1 MYNDNEDMNQNY
13 NNYNNGISEIKEED
27 INYNENDGKE
37 KEKLNT
43 DNNINNENNN
53 NDFTEEKKI
62 ENEELNNNKD
72 TNDKDYENNLNN
84 KEINNLKLKNET
96 QANMNNNNIND
107 DLGPKKII
115 LPDITTII
123 SEKVLEEG
131 AGNELL
137 FMSHLNQIVH
147 ISIKERVIYSQ
158 KFCITSKDN
167 FFINENKENYIQVKK
182 PLAIVSISSIK
193 NVVLFK
199 SSKKVANYDHFYI
212 EFDLDENNRN
222 NIYDRIDTFYE
233 NDLNNKTNENLTNT
247 ALVMFKTEER
257 NLAKEWYVLLKF
269 LIDLKLK
276 K

>member
-1 MYNDNEDMNQNY
+1 
-13 NNYNNGISEIKEED
+13 
-27 INYNENDGKE
+27 
-37 KEKLNT
+37 
-43 DNNINNENNN
+43 
-53 NDFTEEKKI
+53 
-62 ENEELNNNKD
+62 
-72 TNDKDYENNLNN
+72 
-84 KEINNLKLKNET
+84 
-96 QANMNNNNIND
+96 MNNNNIND
-107 DLGPKKII
+107 DLGSKKII